1 MVLNTKMGIVFNIK
15 GEKKMLVYVN
25 NGKQVKLNGNEVESV
40 DVRIKKVVG
49 RPFIPVQY
57 VTAFSSPKIKVEAIV
72 EIELNNV
79 VVDEYAKKILVGYDM
94 LNELEEIKALNKQ
107 ELFELV
113 RNNFEIEKDSL
124 INMIVKFRIK

>member
-1 MVLNTKMGIVFNIK
+1 
-15 GEKKMLVYVN
+15 MLVYVN

-40 DVRIKKVVG
+40 DVRIKKVIG
-49 RPFIPVQY
+49 APFVPIQY
-57 VTAFSSPKIKVEAIV
+57 VTSFSSPKIKVEAIV

-94 LNELEEIKALNKQ
+94 LNELEEIKALNEQ
-107 ELFELV
+107 ELFELA

-124 INMIVKFRIK
+124 INTIVKFRIK

>member
-1 MVLNTKMGIVFNIK
+1 
-15 GEKKMLVYVN
+15 MLVYVN
-25 NGKQVKLNGNEVESV
+25 KGKEAKLNISEIENVEVK
-40 DVRIKKVVG
+40 IKKIVG
-49 RPFIPVQY
+49 KPFVPVQY

-79 VVDEYAKKILVGYDM
+79 VVDEYVKKILVGYDM

-107 ELFELV
+107 ELLELA

-124 INMIVKFRIK
+124 INTIVRFRIK

>member
-1 MVLNTKMGIVFNIK
+1 
-15 GEKKMLVYVN
+15 MLVYVN